1 MRKTFLIG
9 ILFTILFSCE
19 KKNDFCESNE
29 CDKYFRIWKELL
41 ISRNHLTEAYFNEHI
56 FPYSTTIDSWNDGKS
71 FRVEYKIRIDWA
83 EAKIWDQFIIWL
95 DVSTNGLFPSIPT
108 PRDTYLNKDQID
120 KLVDKLA
127 FSSSIHQI
135 AMIDQLKYSTLEE
148 ALQELRIASGIDNL
162 RSGQVVYE
170 EPSFQIITGNPILK
184 SGAVISD
191 AENKCI
197 SCQIDLVTGETE
209 VREHPCRIYYCFAKG
224 TQITLKHG
232 KSLPI
237 ESLKN
242 NDTILSINIK
252 SLSVEE
258 DIIQKMDSVIHT
270 DMIHIKFNDST
281 INYNTSDHPYFVKG
295 KGWCSF
301 KPEETMNKYGIN
313 TKQLQIG
320 DVCFKYKN
328 NLLTEVKIEMITEQP
343 GAVMTYNIS
352 RLAKNK
358 NYFANRILVS
368 NEQD

>member
-1 MRKTFLIG
+1 MRKTLLIG

-19 KKNDFCESNE
+19 KKNDFCESDDCN
-29 CDKYFRIWKELL
+29 KYLRIWKELL

-56 FPYSTTIDSWNDGKS
+56 FPYSTKIDSWNDGKS
-71 FRVEYKIRIDWA
+71 FRVEYKIKIDWA
-83 EAKIWDQFIIWL
+83 EAKMADQFIIWL

-148 ALQELRIASGIDNL
+148 ALQELRIASGIENL
-162 RSGQVVYE
+162 HSGQVVYE

-184 SGAVISD
+184 SGAVISE
-191 AENKCI
+191 AENKCM
-197 SCQIDLVTGETE
+197 SCQIDLVSGETE
-209 VREHPCRIYYCFAKG
+209 VREHPCMIYFCFAKG

-232 KSLPI
+232 KSAPI

-242 NDTILSINIK
+242 NDIILSVNINT
-252 SLSVEE
+252 LSIEE
-258 DIIQKMDSVIHT
+258 DIVQKVDSVIHT
-270 DMIHIKFNDST
+270 DMIHLKFSDST
-281 INYNTSDHPYFVKG
+281 YDVSTSDHPYFVKS

-301 KPEETMNKYGIN
+301 RPAETKNKYGIK
-313 TKQLQIG
+313 TQQLQIG
-320 DVCFKYKN
+320 DICFKFKN
-328 NLLTEVKIEMITEQP
+328 NLFTEVKIEMITENP

-352 RLAKNK
+352 ALAKNK
-358 NYFANRILVS
+358 SYFANGILVS
-368 NEQD
+368 NEQN